1 MLDDISRMHGN
12 SGVQSSALT
21 LGLID
26 FDKGF
31 FLAASFRT
39 RTHLRWVSVRSIPM
53 LFSSSYYRRERI
65 VLSRSCDQFVCPA
78 NQHPKSTIKKKAHKP
93 SRTSLISQN
102 MYLPCLI
109 IIQSCYFDYRINKPF
124 TCSRCMICVSCS
136 VHLISTY
143 HVRKGSWTF
152 LS

>member
-1 MLDDISRMHGN
+1 MLDDISRMHDN

-65 VLSRSCDQFVCPA
+65 VAVA
-78 NQHPKSTIKKKAHKP
+78 I
-93 SRTSLISQN
+93 
-102 MYLPCLI
+102 M
-109 IIQSCYFDYRINKPF
+109 
-124 TCSRCMICVSCS
+124 
-136 VHLISTY
+136 
-143 HVRKGSWTF
+143 
-152 LS
+152 